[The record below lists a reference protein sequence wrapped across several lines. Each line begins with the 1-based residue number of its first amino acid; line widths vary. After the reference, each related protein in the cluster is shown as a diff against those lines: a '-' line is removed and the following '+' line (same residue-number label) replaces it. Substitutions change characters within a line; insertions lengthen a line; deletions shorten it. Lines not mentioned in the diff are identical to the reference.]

1 MGAVFR
7 VLSGTI
13 KTKEE
18 AAQAVRDLRHMTAR
32 SQTEGHILLLCCLP
46 DAPGEQMP
54 GDDAVIRT
62 LQSGVMAMRARSAVR
77 FDLLVLGRIWSDAAR
92 VYAGD
97 PGSDARF
104 AIVRDLLTAGKTD
117 AAFAAATISPS
128 ALKSCFSSFSAV
140 LVSSLSLSC
149 TPDTPDRM
157 LAALPASPCGCISAP
172 VFEKREYPQSVLSRL
187 LASGF
192 SLCPPLFAS
201 RRIGDPEPPRM
212 YSADAL
218 AAAVH
223 PQCAPSA
230 KGCAFVRRNPLSL
243 SSLLH
248 SFHCACLLSGGPP
261 AFAPLAQLLLL
272 LLSALSGSRLLL
284 AAALAAEL
292 PVLLHPS
299 RLPCALLRLALLP
312 AAAFSALDALL
323 MRATAHTRYLRL
335 RVPPSVQREN
345 GSMALGALLL
355 AAALRGVHTLPALL
369 PVSLLWLA
377 SPLVYP
383 ALGRPTIARIPL
395 QSEQL
400 AHLRSE
406 AEGLFFPVCS
416 HAPDPC
422 DIPLRML
429 CEAAGCMLRQIE
441 PDEAARRTQALLAQY
456 LACNPP
462 PAGAADQASML
473 ACAQYFREQMH
484 ACDAAMRPLPA
495 QIESCVLSM
504 PPAKENSPLC
514 AFLLAARQESSAAF
528 SRAFSGSG
536 APLDALFLP
545 LAPARSMPPH
555 AITLPL
561 SHPHTYIA
569 MQNNQSQKQEE
580 AAVSPGRFLAAAAA
594 ALLHPFYPL
603 FMRSP
608 VAAPYAALLSLPP
621 DQSFR

>member
-1 MGAVFR
+1 MDAVFR

-13 KTKEE
+13 KTREE

-77 FDLLVLGRIWSDAAR
+77 FDLLVLGRIWRAAAR

-97 PGSDARF
+97 PGADARF

-117 AAFAAATISPS
+117 AAFAASTISPS
-128 ALKSCFSSFSAV
+128 ALKSCFLSCSAV
-140 LVSSLSLSC
+140 LFSPLCLAC
-149 TPDTPDRM
+149 TPDTPGRM
-157 LAALPASPCGCISAP
+157 LAALSASPCGCVCAP
-172 VFEKREYPQSVLSRL
+172 VYEKREYPQSVLSRFL
-187 LASGF
+187 SSGF

-201 RRIGDPEPPRM
+201 RRIGDQEPPRM

-218 AAAVH
+218 KGAAH
-223 PQCAPSA
+223 PQNMPSA
-230 KGCAFVRRNPLSL
+230 EGCAFVRRNPLPL

-248 SFHCACLLSGGPP
+248 NFHCACLLSGGFPS
-261 AFAPLAQLLLL
+261 FLPLAQLLLL

-284 AAALAAEL
+284 AAALAAEF
-292 PVLLHPS
+292 PALLHPS

-312 AAAFSALDALL
+312 SSAFSALDALL

-335 RVPPSVQREN
+335 RVPSSVQCEN

-355 AAALRGVHTLPALL
+355 AAAFRGAHTLPALL

-395 QSEQL
+395 RPDQL
-400 AHLRSE
+400 SRLHDE
-406 AEGLFFPVCS
+406 AEGAYLSVSTHSPS
-416 HAPDPC
+416 PC
-422 DIPLRML
+422 EIPLRML
-429 CEAAGCMLRQIE
+429 CEAAGCMLRQAE
-441 PDEAARRTQALLAQY
+441 PDEAARRTQSLLAQY
-456 LACNPP
+456 LAGDPP
-462 PAGAADQASML
+462 PASAVDQASML
-473 ACAQYFREQMH
+473 ACAQYFREHMH
-484 ACDAAMRPLPA
+484 ACDAALRPLPA

-504 PPAKENSPLC
+504 PPPKGGGLLC
-514 AFLLAARQESSAAF
+514 AFLLAARQENSAAF
-528 SRAFSGSG
+528 FRTPSSGS

-545 LAPARSMPPH
+545 LAPARDMPPH

-561 SHPHTYIA
+561 SHPRAYLA
-569 MQNNQSQKQEE
+569 QQEKADPKEE

-621 DQSFR
+621 DQASR